1 MLCIDGTFLTGKYKG
16 TILTA
21 IGVDCN
27 NQIIPITFAFVESEN
42 TESWYWFLERVKWHV
57 VAERPGVC
65 LISDRHSGLLAAIEG
80 MQKGSNR
87 GPAIWPDVRNRW
99 CIRHMGVNFYER
111 FKNQDPINLFKRLCV
126 QNQQRKFNA
135 IWKMLDEMTAKS
147 EEAWASTSSRRQS
160 QEEVCR
166 RPFSHWI
173 RDAPN
178 EKWSFLYDTD
188 GCRYD
193 IKTTNH
199 AECYNM
205 VMRHARRLPLVGI
218 VEFILYGCA
227 RYIRERYM
235 AATVHMNVPGVEFCS
250 RITEH
255 MAEKVEKAHTHSVKT
270 MGTRELRFVIC
281 CSD

>member
-42 TESWYWFLERVKWHV
+42 TENWYWFLERVKWHV

-111 FKNQDPINLFKRLCV
+111 FKNQDLINLFKRLCV

-147 EEAWASTSSRRQS
+147 EEARASTSSRRQS

-205 VMRHARRLPLVGI
+205 VMRNARRPPASG
-218 VEFILYGCA
+218 
-227 RYIRERYM
+227 
-235 AATVHMNVPGVEFCS
+235 
-250 RITEH
+250 
-255 MAEKVEKAHTHSVKT
+255 HS
-270 MGTRELRFVIC
+270 
-281 CSD
+281 